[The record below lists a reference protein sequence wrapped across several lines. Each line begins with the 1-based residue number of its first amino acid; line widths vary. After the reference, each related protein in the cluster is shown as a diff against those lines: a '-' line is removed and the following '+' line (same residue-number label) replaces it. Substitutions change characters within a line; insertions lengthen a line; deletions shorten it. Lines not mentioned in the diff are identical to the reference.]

1 MANLNHNMTPTSQLM
16 QISGGTSDWYCRR
29 KIGTEPLFDA
39 SDLKAN
45 CDCRQTSAQ
54 SFELLSENKLEFRRP
69 QREGEP
75 SWIMSAS
82 SPVRYEARRIARAF
96 FGSADAR
103 DCQED

>member
-16 QISGGTSDWYCRR
+16 QISGGTSDWYGRR

-75 SWIMSAS
+75 SWITSAS